1 MAIGDHVVTRVPEPE
16 FLLPSSEPLEPADL
30 KLSDLQLQSQTTRV
44 PFSLSFNT
52 LLDFMTLYAQ
62 IRSYPVPLK
71 MTSSLFSPQI
81 LVLQK
86 QLVQTHQ
93 LLARHRPFR
102 LELGCL

>member
-1 MAIGDHVVTRVPEPE
+1 MAIGDYVVTRAPEPE

-62 IRSYPVPLK
+62 IRSYPCPSKDDFFLILSPDSSPSEAAGPD
-71 MTSSLFSPQI
+71 TSA
-81 LVLQK
+81 V
-86 QLVQTHQ
+86 
-93 LLARHRPFR
+93 
-102 LELGCL
+102 G